1 MAELSSQIWTVDT
14 YDEGQEFFHN
24 KGWTDGLPVVLPT
37 KEKVEEFLGAAGLAP
52 DEVIGEIP
60 ERNRVITAEKAAI
73 NAVMAGCRADYF
85 PVVVAA
91 VRGVTAPEFE
101 FNHLASMGSPWP
113 VLIISGPAVTRLDLN
128 HQAWMLGPSARAN
141 AAIGRAFS
149 LILWNLAELRP
160 TGVQRGTYGNPLRW
174 NSGLIAED
182 PSIPN
187 GESLREY
194 LGHSRQES
202 TVTVF
207 SNCGT
212 FTQPWIMKPDITETL
227 QGIADAIVGGSGNFN
242 RGVYTIVLAP
252 PIVDRIKG
260 SGMSL
265 DDARTWLKEHTGRS
279 LASLKRRGFPPAGD
293 AHRLWGTKTA
303 GEAGNTFYD
312 NIVHGVTATEDHDTF
327 IKLFGENPGMD
338 ELIFSESQL
347 GRENDIYFVTAGA
360 DASYGCIVLS
370 EYDVST
376 NPVTVP
382 IHFPGSE

>member
-1 MAELSSQIWTVDT
+1 MAELTSDVWTVDS
-14 YDEGQEFFHN
+14 YEEGQEFLHN

-37 KEKVEEFLGAAGLAP
+37 AEKVTEFLTVAGLSP
-52 DEVIGEIP
+52 DEIIGQIP

-73 NAVMAGCRADYF
+73 NAIMAGCRADYF

-91 VRGVTAPEFE
+91 VRGVTDPKFE

-113 VLIISGPAVTRLDLN
+113 VLIISGPVVKALDLN
-128 HQAWMLGPSARAN
+128 HKEWMFGPGGRAN

-149 LILWNLAELRP
+149 LILWNLAELKP

-174 NSGLIAED
+174 NSGLVAED
-182 PSIPN
+182 PATPT
-187 GESLREY
+187 GDSLREH
-194 LGHSRQES
+194 LGFESEES

-207 SNCGT
+207 SNCGS

-227 QGIADAIVGGSGNFN
+227 HGIADAIVGGSGNFN

-260 SGMSL
+260 AGMSL
-265 DDARTWLKEHTGRS
+265 GDARAWLMENTGRS

-293 AHRLWGTKTA
+293 AHRLWGTKKGAPT
-303 GEAGNTFYD
+303 GDKFHD
-312 NIVHGVTATEDHDTF
+312 DIVAGVTAPEDRDDF
-327 IKLFGENPGMD
+327 IALFGTNPGKD
-338 ELIFSESQL
+338 ELIWSESQL
-347 GRENDIYFVTAGA
+347 TRESDIYFVTAGA

-382 IHFPGSE
+382 IR

>member
-1 MAELSSQIWTVDT
+1 MTELTAKKWTVDS
-14 YDEGQEFFHN
+14 YDEGQELLHN

-37 KEKVEEFLGAAGLAP
+37 TSKVTALLEAAGLAP

-73 NAVMAGCRADYF
+73 NAVMAGCLPEHF

-113 VLIISGPAVTRLDLN
+113 VLIVSGPIVKELDLN
-128 HQAWMLGPSARAN
+128 HREWMLGPGGRAN

-149 LILWNLAELRP
+149 LILWNLAELKP
-160 TGVQRGTYGNPLRW
+160 TGVQRGTYGNPFRW
-174 NSGLIAED
+174 NSGLVPED
-182 PSIPN
+182 PTIPPEDSI
-187 GESLREY
+187 RVH
-194 LGHSRQES
+194 LGFDAAQS

-207 SNCGT
+207 SNCGS
-212 FTQPWIMKPDITETL
+212 FTQPWIMKPDITDTL
-227 QGIADAIVGGSGNFN
+227 NGIADAIVGGSGNFN
-242 RGVYTIVLAP
+242 RGVYTILLAP

-260 SGMSL
+260 AGMTL
-265 DDARTWLKEHTGRS
+265 DDARAWLKEHTGRS

-293 AHRLWGTKTA
+293 AHRLWGTKTGGDTGDA
-303 GEAGNTFYD
+303 FHD
-312 NIVHGVTATEDHDTF
+312 DIVNAVTAPEDRDVF
-327 IKLFGENPGMD
+327 VKLFEENPGMD
-338 ELIFSESQL
+338 ELIFSESQRS
-347 GRENDIYFVTAGA
+347 RENDIYFVTAGA
-360 DASYGCIVLS
+360 DASYGVIVIS

-382 IHFPGSE
+382 IN